1 MGIGKIA
8 FSGLRYLFGKGAK
21 TVVKAGEKAAQKVA
35 PKVVKKANI
44 PIQNH
49 AEFIKQTSIYDPNNP
64 FYLHRLF

>member
-35 PKVVKKANI
+35 PKVVKKA
-44 PIQNH
+44 
-49 AEFIKQTSIYDPNNP
+49 SIYDPNNP